1 MIKTIKQIHH
11 EDISNLLL
19 DYDKR
24 IIFEKTN
31 IIPDDHDLYYELQKY
46 VDYKDIPKNAVLG
59 IDIYHYSAYGEFEQT
74 LIPFLFKKMFEMTSR
89 LCLRNHPYIFQG
101 YQYPDFKKRFISSG
115 DGGFLILET
124 PLHALLFASNLAT
137 ILRVYN
143 SYNMFPKLRKIIGG
157 LTMRYAIT
165 YDKLYFFDENYF
177 GRAIINNAR
186 ILIKDDLNRCLIDEH
201 VHTWFTTNIGGL
213 ESLQVLTM
221 EDIINIYHFK
231 DHYDRT
237 FIDKGDPMFGDQI
250 SRDTGIIN
258 SDVLK
263 IGNIQSKETNL
274 TIYNLH
280 MQVSLWLNN
289 DDHPE
294 QKKRITISLGNLNT
308 SGI

>member
-1 MIKTIKQIHH
+1 MIKTIKEINP
-11 EDISNLLL
+11 EEISKLLQEK
-19 DYDKR
+19 DKR
-24 IIFEKTN
+24 IVFEKTN

-46 VDYKDIPKNAVLG
+46 IDYKNIPNNAVLG
-59 IDIYHYSAYGEFEQT
+59 VDIFQYSAYGEFEQT
-74 LIPFLFKKMFEMTSR
+74 LIPYLFKKMFEMTGT

-101 YQYPDFKKRFISSG
+101 YKFDDFKTRFISSG

-124 PLHALLFASNLAT
+124 PLHALLFAANMAT

-143 SYNMFPKLRKIIGG
+143 SFNMFPKLRKIIGG
-157 LTMRYAIT
+157 ITLRYAIT
-165 YDKLYFFDENYF
+165 YDKLYFFDKNYF

-186 ILIKDDLNRCLIDEH
+186 ILFKDSLNRCLIDEH
-201 VHTWFTTNIGGL
+201 VHSWFTTNIGGV

-221 EDIINIYHFK
+221 EDVTNIYHFK
-231 DHYDRT
+231 DHYD
-237 FIDKGDPMFGDQI
+237 KSYLKEGDPMFGEHI

-263 IGNIQSKETNL
+263 IGKIQSKEASI

-280 MQVSLWLNN
+280 LQVSLWLNN